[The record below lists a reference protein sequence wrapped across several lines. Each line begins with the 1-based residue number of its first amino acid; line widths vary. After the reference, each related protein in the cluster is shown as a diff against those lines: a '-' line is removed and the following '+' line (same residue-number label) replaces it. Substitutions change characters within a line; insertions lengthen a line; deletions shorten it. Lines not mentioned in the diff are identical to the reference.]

1 MKKIT
6 LFVALLMA
14 GSLAVAQIALSEDFS
29 GGQMPPDGWSI
40 TAHTPNW
47 SVQSTSNA
55 GGAAPE
61 ARFSWSPQFSGV
73 SHLVSPSLDLSDNET
88 GVLLISFRHMVD
100 HYGGAYSLGLAV
112 RTNGGAWN
120 NVWQIVNPTGNVPA
134 QEVSVELD
142 GSIVSSDDLQLG
154 FFFSGNSF
162 NINFW
167 YLDDIQVLI
176 PQEFDLAVNSITVP
190 ALLAGPT
197 PVTGSVVNL
206 GSDQINSFDLHWQ
219 VDEGD
224 ISTTSFSGLEL
235 ELGEQFSFE
244 ADDMLD
250 LGPGTYEL
258 TVYISNMNGQPADD
272 SPEND
277 SLSQT
282 ISVAFDSAPRRPLFE
297 MFTSSTC
304 PPCATFNNGFFNN
317 FTYNNAEDITL
328 IKYQMNWPGSGDP
341 YFTPEGGVRRTYYG
355 VSGVPALMLEGN
367 QVATNGS
374 VVTNALQQALQV
386 PAFMQIE
393 GSYEIDGDHISIQ
406 GTVMPYATFP
416 ESRLHVVIIES
427 VTYGNTGTN
436 GETEF
441 HHVMHKMMPN
451 AQGTVVNLS
460 ANEAFHFS
468 FDHDMSTTNVE
479 EMDELMV
486 VVFVQHHES
495 QEIYQSA
502 YMTSGKFVSF
512 NVSHGQTDVEPDI
525 TIEAIYDEPVTF
537 MDGTAITVDNMHE
550 LFSFETEDGE
560 PVDYTPYI
568 IDDNKVFGLQPD
580 VFLDFLTT
588 YVVHVEDV
596 MGVDSEKAIYGG
608 SISFTTRDTYGEPV
622 IHFDVEDGATGIPL
636 DHTFVITSNQPLR
649 HAGDGSEIT
658 EEGLQELLSFHQAD
672 GHDAVAFTA
681 VINEDHTEI
690 HVTPADMLI
699 HNTDYVLELA
709 PVMGVDGH
717 VTANHFV
724 HFTTEDQ
731 TGIPELIGADLS
743 IYPNPASSVLFIEA
757 PGFDG
762 RAVVRLIDA
771 TGSTVMESSL
781 DGPQARL
788 DLGSIRDGI
797 YMLEIRTP
805 NNRLVKRV
813 SILR

>member
-6 LFVALLMA
+6 FFIALLMT

-40 TAHTPNW
+40 SAHPTNW
-47 SVQSTSNA
+47 SVVSTANA

-61 ARFSWSPQFSGV
+61 ARFSWTPQFSGLT
-73 SHLVSPSLDLSDNET
+73 HLVSPSLDLSDNDS
-88 GVLLISFRHMVD
+88 GILLISFRHMVD

-120 NVWQIVNPTGNVPA
+120 NVWQIVNPTGNIPA

-142 GSIVSSDDLQLG
+142 GSEVSSDDLQLG

-167 YLDDIQVLI
+167 YLDDVQVMI

-190 ALLAGPT
+190 PLLAGFT

-206 GSDQINSFDLHWQ
+206 GTDPINSFDLHWQ
-219 VDEGD
+219 VDQGE
-224 ISTTSFSGLEL
+224 IHTTSYSGLEL
-235 ELGEQFSFE
+235 ELGEQLSFE

-250 LGPGTYEL
+250 LDPGTYEL
-258 TVYISNMNGQPADD
+258 TVSISNVNGEPADD
-272 SPEND
+272 TPEND
-277 SLSQT
+277 SMSQT
-282 ISVAFDSAPRRPLFE
+282 VSVAYDSAPRRPLFE

-328 IKYQMNWPGSGDP
+328 IKYQMNWPGAGDP
-341 YFTPEGGVRRTYYG
+341 YYTPEGGVRRMYYG

-367 QVATNGS
+367 QVATNAS

-393 GSYEIDGDHISIQ
+393 GSYEIDGDHISIE

-460 ANEAFHFS
+460 ANEAYHFS

-502 YMTSGKFVSF
+502 YMSSGKFVSF
-512 NVSHGQTDVEPDI
+512 NLSHGQEDVEPDI
-525 TIEAIYDEPVTF
+525 AIEAIYDEPVTF

-550 LFSFETEDGE
+550 LFSFETADGE

-568 IDDNKVFGLQPD
+568 LDDNKVFGLQPD
-580 VFLDFLTT
+580 FMLDFLTT
-588 YVVHVEDV
+588 YIVHVEDV
-596 MGVDSEKAIYGG
+596 MGVDSEKAIQGG

-649 HAGDGSEIT
+649 HEDGSGIT
-658 EEGLQELLSFHQAD
+658 EESLHDLVGFSESN
-672 GHDAVAFTA
+672 GHGAVEFTA

-690 HVTPADMLI
+690 HVSPVEMLI
-699 HNTDYVLELA
+699 HNTEYILELV
-709 PVMGVDGH
+709 PVMGVDGD
-717 VTANHFV
+717 VTPTHHV

-731 TGIPELIGADLS
+731 TGIMTLTEADVS
-743 IYPNPASSVLFIEA
+743 VYPNPASSALFIEA
-757 PGFDG
+757 SGFDG
-762 RAVVRLIDA
+762 RAFIRLIDA
-771 TGSTVMESSL
+771 AGSTVLESSL
-781 DGPQARL
+781 DGQQARL
-788 DLGSIRDGI
+788 DLAGVRDGI
-797 YMLEIRTP
+797 YVVEIRTP
-805 NNRLVKRV
+805 NNRIVKRV

>member
-6 LFVALLMA
+6 FFIALLMT

-40 TAHTPNW
+40 SAHPTNW
-47 SVQSTSNA
+47 SVVSTANA

-61 ARFSWSPQFSGV
+61 ARFSWTPQFSGLT
-73 SHLVSPSLDLSDNET
+73 HLVSPSLDLSDNDS
-88 GVLLISFRHMVD
+88 GILLISFRHMVD

-120 NVWQIVNPTGNVPA
+120 NVWQIVNPTGNIPA

-142 GSIVSSDDLQLG
+142 GSEVSSDDLQLG

-167 YLDDIQVLI
+167 YLDDVQVMI

-190 ALLAGPT
+190 PLLAGFT

-206 GSDQINSFDLHWQ
+206 GTDPINSFDLHWQ
-219 VDEGD
+219 VDQGE
-224 ISTTSFSGLEL
+224 IHTTSYSGLEL
-235 ELGEQFSFE
+235 ELGEQLSFE

-250 LGPGTYEL
+250 LDPGTYEL
-258 TVYISNMNGQPADD
+258 TVSISNVNGEPADD
-272 SPEND
+272 TPEND
-277 SLSQT
+277 SMSQT
-282 ISVAFDSAPRRPLFE
+282 VSVAYDSAPRRPLFE

-328 IKYQMNWPGSGDP
+328 IKYQMNWPGAGDP
-341 YFTPEGGVRRTYYG
+341 YYTPEGGVRRMYYG

-367 QVATNGS
+367 QVATNAS

-393 GSYEIDGDHISIQ
+393 GSYEIDGDHISIE

-460 ANEAFHFS
+460 ANEAYHFS

-502 YMTSGKFVSF
+502 YMSSGKFVSF
-512 NVSHGQTDVEPDI
+512 NLSHGQEDVEPDI
-525 TIEAIYDEPVTF
+525 AIEAIYDEPVTF

-550 LFSFETEDGE
+550 LFSFETADGE

-568 IDDNKVFGLQPD
+568 LDDNKVFGLQPD
-580 VFLDFLTT
+580 FMLDFLTT
-588 YVVHVEDV
+588 YIVHVEDV
-596 MGVDSEKAIYGG
+596 MGVDSEKAIQGG

-649 HAGDGSEIT
+649 HEDGSGIT
-658 EEGLQELLSFHQAD
+658 EESLHDLVGFSESN
-672 GHDAVAFTA
+672 GHGAVEFTA

-690 HVTPADMLI
+690 HVSPVEMLI
-699 HNTDYVLELA
+699 HNTEYILELV
-709 PVMGVDGH
+709 PVMGVDGD
-717 VTANHFV
+717 VTPTHHV

-731 TGIPELIGADLS
+731 TGIMTLTEADVS
-743 IYPNPASSVLFIEA
+743 VYPNPASSALFIEA
-757 PGFDG
+757 SGFDG
-762 RAVVRLIDA
+762 RAFIRLIDA
-771 TGSTVMESSL
+771 AGSTVLESSL
-781 DGPQARL
+781 DGQQARL
-788 DLGSIRDGI
+788 DLAGVRDGI
-797 YMLEIRTP
+797 YMVEIRTP
-805 NNRLVKRV
+805 NNRIVKRV

>member
-6 LFVALLMA
+6 FFIALLMT

-40 TAHTPNW
+40 SAHPTNW
-47 SVQSTSNA
+47 SVVSTANA

-61 ARFSWSPQFSGV
+61 ARFSWTPQFSGLT
-73 SHLVSPSLDLSDNET
+73 HLVSPSLDLSDNDS
-88 GVLLISFRHMVD
+88 GILLISFRHMVD

-120 NVWQIVNPTGNVPA
+120 NVWQIVNPTGNIPA

-142 GSIVSSDDLQLG
+142 GSEVSSDDLQLG

-167 YLDDIQVLI
+167 YLDDVQVMI

-206 GSDQINSFDLHWQ
+206 GTDPINSFDLHWQ
-219 VDEGD
+219 VDQGE
-224 ISTTSFSGLEL
+224 IHTTSYSGLEL
-235 ELGEQFSFE
+235 ELGEQLSFE

-250 LGPGTYEL
+250 LDPGTYEL
-258 TVYISNMNGQPADD
+258 TVSISNVNGEPADD
-272 SPEND
+272 TPEND
-277 SLSQT
+277 SMSQT
-282 ISVAFDSAPRRPLFE
+282 VSVAYDSAPRRPLFE

-328 IKYQMNWPGSGDP
+328 IKYQMNWPGAGDP
-341 YFTPEGGVRRTYYG
+341 YYTPEGGVRRMYYG

-367 QVATNGS
+367 QVATNAS

-393 GSYEIDGDHISIQ
+393 GSYEIDGDHISIE

-460 ANEAFHFS
+460 ANEAYHFS

-502 YMTSGKFVSF
+502 YMSSGKFVSF
-512 NVSHGQTDVEPDI
+512 NLSHGQEDVEPDI
-525 TIEAIYDEPVTF
+525 AIEAIYDEPVTF

-550 LFSFETEDGE
+550 LFSFETADGE

-568 IDDNKVFGLQPD
+568 LDDNKVFGLQPD
-580 VFLDFLTT
+580 FMLDFLTT
-588 YVVHVEDV
+588 YIVHVEDV
-596 MGVDSEKAIYGG
+596 MGVDSEKAIQGG

-649 HAGDGSEIT
+649 HEDGSGIT
-658 EEGLQELLSFHQAD
+658 EESLHDLVGFSESN
-672 GHDAVAFTA
+672 GHGAVEFTA

-690 HVTPADMLI
+690 HVSPVEMLI
-699 HNTDYVLELA
+699 HNTEYILELV
-709 PVMGVDGH
+709 PVMGVDGD
-717 VTANHFV
+717 VTPTHHV

-731 TGIPELIGADLS
+731 TGIMTLTEADVS
-743 IYPNPASSVLFIEA
+743 VYPNPASSALFIEA
-757 PGFDG
+757 SGFDG
-762 RAVVRLIDA
+762 RAFIRLIDA
-771 TGSTVMESSL
+771 AGSTVLESSL
-781 DGPQARL
+781 DGQQARL
-788 DLGSIRDGI
+788 DLAGVRDGI
-797 YMLEIRTP
+797 YMVEIRTP
-805 NNRLVKRV
+805 NNRIVKRV

>member
-6 LFVALLMA
+6 FFIALLMT

-40 TAHTPNW
+40 SAHPTNW
-47 SVQSTSNA
+47 SVENTANA

-61 ARFSWSPQFSGV
+61 ARFSWSPQFSGLT
-73 SHLVSPSLDLSDNET
+73 HLVSPSLDLSDNDS
-88 GVLLISFRHMVD
+88 GILLISFRHMVD

-120 NVWQIVNPTGNVPA
+120 NVWQIVNPTGNIPA

-142 GSIVSSDDLQLG
+142 GSEVSSDDLQLG

-167 YLDDIQVLI
+167 YLDDVQVMI

-206 GSDQINSFDLHWQ
+206 GTDPINSFDLHWQ
-219 VDEGD
+219 VDQGE
-224 ISTTSFSGLEL
+224 IHTTSYSGLEL
-235 ELGEQFSFE
+235 ELGEQLSFE

-250 LGPGTYEL
+250 LDPGTYEL
-258 TVYISNMNGQPADD
+258 TVSISNVNGEPADD
-272 SPEND
+272 TPEND
-277 SLSQT
+277 SMSQT
-282 ISVAFDSAPRRPLFE
+282 VSVAYDSAPRRPLFE

-328 IKYQMNWPGSGDP
+328 IKYQMNWPGAGDP
-341 YFTPEGGVRRTYYG
+341 YYTPEGGVRRMYYG

-367 QVATNGS
+367 QVATNAS

-393 GSYEIDGDHISIQ
+393 GSYEIDGDHISIE

-460 ANEAFHFS
+460 ANEAYHFS

-502 YMTSGKFVSF
+502 YMSSGKFVSF
-512 NVSHGQTDVEPDI
+512 NLSHGQEDVEPDI
-525 TIEAIYDEPVTF
+525 AIEAIYDEPVTF

-550 LFSFETEDGE
+550 LFSFETADGE

-568 IDDNKVFGLQPD
+568 LDDNKVFGLQPD
-580 VFLDFLTT
+580 FMLDFLTT
-588 YVVHVEDV
+588 YIVHVEDV
-596 MGVDSEKAIYGG
+596 MGVDSEKAIQGG

-649 HAGDGSEIT
+649 HEDGSGIT
-658 EEGLQELLSFHQAD
+658 EESLHDLVGFSESN
-672 GHDAVAFTA
+672 GHGAVEFTA

-690 HVTPADMLI
+690 HVSPVEMLI
-699 HNTDYVLELA
+699 HNTEYILELV
-709 PVMGVDGH
+709 PVMGVDGD
-717 VTANHFV
+717 VTPTHHV

-731 TGIPELIGADLS
+731 TGIMTLTEADVS
-743 IYPNPASSVLFIEA
+743 VYPNPASSALFIEA
-757 PGFDG
+757 SGFDG
-762 RAVVRLIDA
+762 RAFIRLIDA
-771 TGSTVMESSL
+771 AGSTVLESSL
-781 DGPQARL
+781 DGQQARL
-788 DLGSIRDGI
+788 DLAGVRDGI
-797 YMLEIRTP
+797 YVVEIRTP
-805 NNRLVKRV
+805 NNRIVKRV